1 MILGVVFP
9 LFLQYTLNHMN
20 LAAIQL
26 GSGTVYLSFLP
37 SDQFHAVEFDFI

>member
-1 MILGVVFP
+1 MILRLVFP

-26 GSGTVYLSFLP
+26 GSGTVYLSCLP
-37 SDQFHAVEFDFI
+37 SEQYHAVEFDFI